1 MANRNLF
8 ATSRGGASPVRR
20 GRLLEQR
27 FHASA
32 DEQLQYVLQP
42 MAAIKD

>member
-8 ATSRGGASPVRR
+8 ATSRGGAGSVCRD
-20 GRLLEQR
+20 RLLER
-27 FHASA
+27 RLPASS
-32 DEQLQYVLQP
+32 DEQLQEVLQP